1 MKKILFISLM
11 FYLVFLAAA
20 QAQQEAYT
28 IMKPDKET
36 LEKWVEFY
44 EKAPRTPMAKLV
56 KEPRGSMSL
65 LDHLK
70 YIPSERDQGSCGNC
84 WAWAGTGCMEISL
97 HVQDDVFDRLSV
109 QYITSCETDVIL
121 KTCCDGGWLGDVAE
135 FYTIARKAIPWTNV
149 NAQYQDGDVSCD
161 TPCDSI
167 AASPNYPINFISAL
181 TIETQGVDKEQAIAN
196 IKSVLDQSKAVWFAF
211 FLPTDADWNTFFDFW
226 GNNNESKIW
235 NPDFACGKDWQDG
248 EGGGH
253 AVLCVGY
260 NDDDPNNRYW
270 IMVNSWGTSGG
281 LRPNGIFRVDMN
293 INYDCSFQSGSDTTQ
308 ALYWQVLD
316 IDWNLATPT
325 PTPIPG
331 DTCSSAI
338 DASAGM
344 SYSGSTLN
352 YTNNY
357 DPSAGD
363 TWPYSW
369 AMQGPDCVFRID
381 IPNPAVETTI
391 QARVLSADFDNAL
404 YMITDCSDPGGS
416 LLSAKDQYADKIG
429 EQLICKVAGQSTVYI
444 VLDSYHYKV
453 AGPFTI
459 EIQPS
464 GTPLPT
470 FTTTPTPTPT
480 PTATPTPSLMP
491 EEYTYTFDSGNE
503 GWTKFTLPLEF
514 AAPLFLEENGK
525 IGFSPNGSNNCYGSW
540 ESRYHT
546 FTVGQKYRA
555 RFRIQTNQ
563 PDQSKIPT
571 VRIRIQD
578 KKSQVI
584 STQTI
589 NSLGDGINSPTLS
602 GMTYEI
608 FYQPPKTTLGEGY
621 FISLDLINIGDADDP
636 NARIYIDMVE
646 IKKVTVTAP

>member
-1 MKKILFISLM
+1 MKKIFLLS
-11 FYLVFLAAA
+11 LVFCLAFLMQAPA
-20 QAQQEAYT
+20 QEHVYT

-36 LEKWVEFY
+36 LAKWVKYY
-44 EKAPRTPMAKLV
+44 ESAPRAPMAKLV
-56 KEPRGSMSL
+56 KDTRGSRSL
-65 LDHLK
+65 IDHLD
-70 YIPSERDQGSCGNC
+70 YIPSERDQGGCGNC

-109 QYITSCETDVIL
+109 QYINSCETDLIGKL
-121 KTCCDGGWLGDVAE
+121 CCDGGWLEDVAN
-135 FYTIARKAIPWTNV
+135 FYTEVEKAIPWSNE
-149 NAQYQDGDVSCD
+149 NAHYQDGDGSCD

-167 AASPNYPINFISAL
+167 QSAPNYPINNIQAL
-181 TIETQGVDKEQAIAN
+181 TIQTQAVGKEQAIAN
-196 IKSVLDQSKAVWFAF
+196 IKNMLDQNKAVWFAF
-211 FLPTDADWNTFFDFW
+211 FLPTGADWNVFYDFW

-235 NPDFACGKDWQDG
+235 NPDFACGKAWTD
-248 EGGGH
+248 GGGH

-316 IDWNLATPT
+316 MEWNLATPT

-331 DTCSSAI
+331 EICSTAI
-338 DASAGM
+338 DASAAITF
-344 SYSGSTLN
+344 SGSTLN

-369 AMQGPDCVFRID
+369 DMQGPDCVFRVD
-381 IPNPAVETTI
+381 IPDPAKETTI
-391 QARVLSADFDNAL
+391 QARVVSADFDNAL

-416 LLSAKDQYADKIG
+416 LLSAKDQYADKTG
-429 EQLICKVAGQSTVYI
+429 EQLICKVAGKSAVYI

-459 EIQPS
+459 QIQPS
-464 GTPLPT
+464 ESPIPT
-470 FTTTPTPTPT
+470 FTPTPTPT
-480 PTATPTPSLMP
+480 PTPSPIPTPNLMP
-491 EEYTYTFDSGNE
+491 EEHTYTFDSGTE

-514 AAPLFLEENGK
+514 AEPLFLEENGK
-525 IGFSPNGSNNCYGSW
+525 IGFSPNGSTNCYGSW
-540 ESRYHT
+540 ESLYHS

-563 PDQSKIPT
+563 ADQSKIPT

-584 STQTI
+584 SFQMI
-589 NSLGDGINSPTLS
+589 NSLGEGSNSPAPS

-608 FYQPPKTTLGEGY
+608 FYQPPQTTLADGY

-646 IKKVTVTAP
+646 IKKVSVIAP